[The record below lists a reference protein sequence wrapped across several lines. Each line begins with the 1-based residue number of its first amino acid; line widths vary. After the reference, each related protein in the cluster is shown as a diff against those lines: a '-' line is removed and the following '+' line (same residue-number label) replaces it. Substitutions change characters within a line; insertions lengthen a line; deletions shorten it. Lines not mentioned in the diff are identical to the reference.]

1 MVALA
6 AILCAPYAEGS
17 EHGLC
22 KQVLCLHIYM
32 VSWLDASLLHQAV

>member
-1 MVALA
+1 MEGMDVAKKTKPWKDMVALA

-22 KQVLCLHIYM
+22 R
-32 VSWLDASLLHQAV
+32 